1 MSTRSFLL
9 LGFVSPNA
17 VYAADC
23 TADEIAGI
31 DISNLSTGKCTVPDV
46 DASSDITETFCA
58 QDGCFQDLRTFVE
71 TAEFPDCEV
80 LGQNFKE
87 LTEIALGV
95 IVNSYEAQCP
105 GNIVYD
111 GVDSEDTMAPDGED
125 TPYGEDYETPA
136 SDESEDTSDAHGW
149 SAVHYMLAT
158 VLPMALLWV

>member
-1 MSTRSFLL
+1 MSFSSFLL

-17 VYAADC
+17 VYAAEC

-58 QDGCFQDLRTFVE
+58 QDGCFQDLRAFAE
-71 TAEFPDCEV
+71 KTAEFPDCEV
-80 LGQNFKE
+80 SGQNFKE
-87 LTEIALGV
+87 LTETALGV
-95 IVNSYEAQCP
+95 IVTSYEAQCP

-111 GVDSEDTMAPDGED
+111 EDTTDGED
-125 TPYGEDYETPA
+125 TPDETPA
-136 SDESEDTSDAHGW
+136 SNDSEDMSDAHGW